1 MIAINPA
8 RPGYSTVSPF
18 LIVEY
23 PEKQLEFIK
32 IVFGPEI
39 TEPVK
44 INPDGRAELKIG
56 NTSLVVR
63 KTNEVWPGRTCT
75 LYVYVKN
82 INETYVKAMGAKAV
96 ALFEPVERYNGDM
109 ECGFQDNFGNLWICA
124 KFEKQL
130 SHDAMMERLKNLGIT
145 SS

>member
-8 RPGYSTVSPF
+8 RPGFSTISPY
-18 LIVEY
+18 LIVEN
-23 PEKQLEFIK
+23 PEEQLEFIK
-32 IVFGPEI
+32 TVFGPEI

-56 NTSLVVR
+56 NTSLIVA
-63 KTNEVWPGRTCT
+63 KAEGTWPGRTST

-82 INETYVKAMGAKAV
+82 INETYIKALGAKAK
-96 ALFEPVERYNGDM
+96 ALFEPVERYNGDL
-109 ECGFQDNFGNLWICA
+109 ECGFEDNSGNLWICA
-124 KFEKQL
+124 RFEKQL
-130 SHDAMMERLKNLGIT
+130 SFEVMMERLKNQGIA